1 MRNLVTAL
9 LLFCGCAAAAD
20 SGAIAIRNAKIVTVS
35 GAVIAKGTVVVR
47 NGLIQEVGETVTIPG
62 DAVVVDGEGMTV
74 YPGLVDALSTWGM
87 PGTAAAAG
95 GGGGGRGGGRGAAA
109 PAATTAAA
117 PAAAPAKGPEDRPS
131 TTSWIKAADEIQPG
145 DKRIE
150 SARSAGF
157 TTAAVWPTRGFFAGQ
172 GSLIDLLSGEKASEM
187 VLVPSLGQYI
197 SLSRAGGGGGGMGG
211 GFPSALMGMISYVRQ
226 IYLDADHYQMVKAA
240 YDKNPRGM
248 QRPEYD
254 RALEGVIESKRIL
267 LPANRWVEIDRMIH
281 FAAELKQPAI
291 YYGIRE
297 GFEDRSVKYLKDANA
312 TVLVSLKWPEKA
324 RDQDPEQEDAYR
336 QMVIREKAPTTPAVL
351 KKAGIKFALYSDGLD
366 TPRDLQR
373 AIKKA
378 IDNGLSRE
386 DALRAL
392 TLSPAEIYGVADRL
406 GSIEKGKIAN
416 LVVTKGEIFDE
427 RTKIEFVLV
436 DGTKF
441 VPVVEPAPTG
451 RGGGAATA
459 TPNNGVKK

>member
-9 LLFCGCAAAAD
+9 LLICGNALAAD
-20 SGAIAIRNAKIVTVS
+20 TAAIAIRNAKIVTVS
-35 GAVIAKGTVVVR
+35 GAVINKGTVVVR
-47 NGLIQEVGETVTIPG
+47 NGLIVDVGESAAIPG
-62 DAVVVDGEGMTV
+62 DATVIDGEGMTV

-87 PGTAAAAG
+87 PGGAPAA
-95 GGGGGRGGGRGAAA
+95 GGGGRGGRGAAAATPAAAA
-109 PAATTAAA
+109 PAAPQAR
-117 PAAAPAKGPEDRPS
+117 GPEDRPS
-131 TTSWIKAADEIQPG
+131 TTSWIKAADEIQPS

-172 GSLIDLLSGEKASEM
+172 GSLVDLLTGEKAGEM

-197 SLSRAGGGGGGMGG
+197 SVTRAGGGFGG
-211 GFPSALMGMISYVRQ
+211 GFPSSLMGMIAYIRQ
-226 IYLDADHYQMVKAA
+226 IYLDAGHYQLVKDTYA
-240 YDKNPRGM
+240 KSPRGM

-254 RALEGVIESKRIL
+254 RALEGVLESKRIL
-267 LPANRWVEIDRMIH
+267 LPANRWVEVDRMIH

-291 YYGIRE
+291 YYGLRE

-312 TVLVSLKWPEKA
+312 TVFVSLRWPEKG
-324 RDQDPEQEDAYR
+324 RDTDPEQDDPYR

-351 KKAGIKFALYSDGLD
+351 KKNGIKFALYSDGID
-366 TPRDLQR
+366 APRELQR

-392 TLSPAEIYGVADRL
+392 TLSPAEIYGVQDRL

-416 LVVTKGEIFDE
+416 LVVTKGEIFDD

-436 DGTKF
+436 DGNKY
-441 VPVVEPAPTG
+441 VPAPEVVPAG
-451 RGGGAATA
+451 RGAATA
-459 TPNNGVKK
+459 AASGPNGVKQ